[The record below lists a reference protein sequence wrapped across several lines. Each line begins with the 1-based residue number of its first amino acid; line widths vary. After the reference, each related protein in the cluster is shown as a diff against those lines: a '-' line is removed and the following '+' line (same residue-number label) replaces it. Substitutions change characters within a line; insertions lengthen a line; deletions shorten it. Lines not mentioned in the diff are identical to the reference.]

1 MFGTTI
7 RRALALVA
15 CAVFFVSS
23 ANGAFMLG
31 FEGVA
36 NNDADN
42 VASGEAQLMW
52 SAEELDADP
61 MTGPTR
67 VAFTI
72 FNMGDA
78 PMTVT
83 RIYFDAAA
91 LTSIASVESMDSGV
105 AFAPNIGPPVLPGG
119 RSINFNAR
127 DGLRIGALPPGPHNG
142 VNPGESV
149 TVTLALKDGFTFL
162 DTLIGLN
169 DGSIRLGLHVQ
180 SFEDGGSE
188 SFVNVEL
195 PEELIPTPG
204 ALALFALSGLVVV
217 RRRRG

>member
-1 MFGTTI
+1 MFGNTI
-7 RRALALVA
+7 RGALAVIA

-31 FEGVA
+31 FDGVA
-36 NNDADN
+36 NNDPDN
-42 VASGEAQLMW
+42 VAAGEAQLMW
-52 SAEELDADP
+52 SAEELDGDP

-72 FNMGDA
+72 FNMGDE
-78 PMTVT
+78 PMTIT
-83 RIYFDAAA
+83 RIYFDAEAFE
-91 LTSIASVESMDSGV
+91 SIDSTASMDDGV
-105 AFAPNIGPPVLPGG
+105 AFGPNIGPPNMPAG
-119 RSINFNAR
+119 RNIGFNSR
-127 DGLRIGALPPGPHNG
+127 DGLRVGALPPGPKNG

-149 TVTLALKDGFTFL
+149 TVVVELKDGYTFL

-204 ALALFALSGLVVV
+204 AATLLGLSGVLLL
-217 RRRRG
+217 RRRR

>member
-1 MFGTTI
+1 MFGNTI
-7 RRALALVA
+7 RGALAFVA

-31 FEGVA
+31 FEGVSY
-36 NNDADN
+36 NDADN
-42 VASGEAQLMW
+42 VAAGEAQLMW
-52 SAEELDADP
+52 SAEELDSDP

-72 FNMGDA
+72 FNMGDE
-78 PMTVT
+78 PMTIT
-83 RIYFDAAA
+83 RIYFDASAFA
-91 LTSIASVESMDSGV
+91 SIEAVESMDDGV
-105 AFAPNIGPPVLPGG
+105 AFGSNIGPPNMPAG
-119 RSINFNAR
+119 RTIGFKAGE
-127 DGLRIGALPPGPHNG
+127 GLRVGALPPGPKNG

-149 TVTLALKDGFTFL
+149 TVAVELTEGFTFL

-180 SFEDGGSE
+180 SFENGGSE

-195 PEELIPTPG
+195 PEFLIPTPG
-204 ALALFALSGLVVV
+204 ATTLMGLAGLLLL
-217 RRRRG
+217 RRHR